1 MITYVTAKE
10 LGSCPAAVLM
20 DDGTIEINRDVW
32 NLYTPFEQQ
41 FILAHEAG
49 HYLLQ
54 TSSEEAADLYALQ
67 QMHRTQRRSLKQSI
81 GTLVKMGNTIPAS
94 RVEALYREALKMDAQ
109 INGNQRATQEL
120 QYLSTKNNQRN
131 MRQSKYNMYHR
142 ADGQSTTAVSTT
154 ESEYHTDPASE
165 LLYADTAMV
174 KRNEQPVTGS
184 FIHIFTDH
192 RPGLQIGSIFL
203 DLHTIISISILVVLC
218 MIYKKK

>member
-20 DDGTIEINRDVW
+20 DDGTIEVNRDVW

-67 QMHRTQRRSLKQSI
+67 QMHRTQRRSLKKSI

-109 INGNQRATQEL
+109 INGNQRAKQEL

-154 ESEYHTDPASE
+154 ESEP
-165 LLYADTAMV
+165 LYADTAMV
-174 KRNEQPVTGS
+174 KRNEQPAIGS

-192 RPGLQIGSIFL
+192 RPGLQIGSTFL
-203 DLHTIISISILVVLC
+203 DLHTIISISMLVVLC